1 MNKWEKKFGK
11 YAIPNLT
18 VILIGC
24 YVVGYL
30 LTWLV
35 PDVMNLMTLN
45 PYAILHGQVWR
56 VLTWVISP
64 PTRLENPLD
73 LFLVMIML
81 TFYFS
86 LGTSLERVWGTWRY
100 NVYIFTGMLLTVA
113 ASFLCMGV
121 YYLVLGRMT
130 PGEAETLFAL
140 GAKLFSTY
148 YINMSIFLAYSVT
161 FPNAEVLLMLVI
173 PVKVKW
179 LGIIYGGMLVLEMV
193 EFYTAG
199 IVYWFSVGAIAASLL
214 NFLIFWLRTRNRVHL
229 GPKQIKRRAEFKH
242 DIRKNPGIT
251 KHKCA
256 VCGRTDEDDPNLEF
270 RFCSKCNGN
279 YEYCQY
285 HLFTHE
291 HVK

>member
-30 LTWLV
+30 LTWLA
-35 PDVMNLMTLN
+35 PDAMDLMTLD

-56 VLTWVISP
+56 VLTWILSP
-64 PTRLENPLD
+64 PTTLANPLD

-81 TFYFS
+81 MFYFS

-121 YYLVLGRMT
+121 YYLVLDGMT
-130 PGEAETLFAL
+130 PEYAKFLFSL
-140 GAKLFSTY
+140 GATLFSTY
-148 YINMSIFLAYSVT
+148 YVNMSIFLAYSVT

-193 EFYTAG
+193 EYYAAG
-199 IVYWFSVGAIAASLL
+199 IIYWFRVGAIAASLL
-214 NFLIFWLRTRNRVHL
+214 NFLIFWLRTRNHVHL

>member
-11 YAIPNLT
+11 YAISNLT

-30 LTWLV
+30 LEWMA
-35 PDVMNLMTLN
+35 PHVMAYMTLD
-45 PYAILHGQVWR
+45 PGAILRGQVWR
-56 VLTWVISP
+56 LVTWVISP
-64 PTRLENPLD
+64 PASLTNSID
-73 LFLVMIML
+73 LILVMIML
-81 TFYFS
+81 TFYYS
-86 LGTSLERVWGTWRY
+86 LGTSLEKVWGSWRY
-100 NVYIFTGMLLTVA
+100 NVYIFTGILLTVA
-113 ASFLCMGV
+113 ASFIYMWILNLA
-121 YYLVLGRMT
+121 Y
-130 PGEAETLFAL
+130 PGNPQAVAEVVSFSSS
-140 GAKLFSTY
+140 LFSTY
-148 YINMSIFLAYSVT
+148 YINMSIFLAYAAT

-179 LGIIYGGMLVLEMV
+179 LGIIYGGMLVLQMLEYGMQGLI
-193 EFYTAG
+193 FWGAG
-199 IVYWFSVGAIAASLL
+199 VAAIAASLL
-214 NFLIFWLRTRNRVHL
+214 NFLIFWLRSRNHVHL

-256 VCGRTDEDDPNLEF
+256 ICGRTDEDGTAMEF

-279 YEYCQY
+279 YEYCQN

-291 HVK
+291 HIK